1 MAIDLKKVKACPE
14 CGSSNIIHNKKR
26 DEILCKSCGL
36 LFTELTP
43 EQEKKFKKASD
54 VI

>member
-14 CGSSNIIHNKKR
+14 CGSDDIIYNKKR
-26 DEILCKSCGL
+26 EEILCRSCGL
-36 LFTELTP
+36 IFTELTP
-43 EQEKKFKKASD
+43 EQEKKYKRVSD

>member
-14 CGSSNIIHNKKR
+14 CGASDIVYNDDRK
-26 DEILCKSCGL
+26 EILCKSCGL

-43 EQEKKFKKASD
+43 EQEKEFEKASD